1 MNIDKLHLV
10 KIENNELL
18 GDQNRLKA
26 TPTAQQIHTLKLK
39 LQSSCQLDNLMLCTT

>member
-18 GDQNRLKA
+18 GNQNRLKA
-26 TPTAQQIHTLKLK
+26 IPSAQQIHTLKLK
-39 LQSSCQLDNLMLCTT
+39 